1 MAIHLRNWQDGV
13 IIKLNMATFTKK
25 FPIPGKSAD
34 TIYSA
39 VSTGID
45 HFLSKTPLT
54 NVEVNREDTSKTV
67 NFKSSMA
74 TGSLAAVDG
83 ELHIQIS
90 LSFLASAFKG
100 KIDEGVTKWLTKTF
114 GA

>member
-1 MAIHLRNWQDGV
+1 
-13 IIKLNMATFTKK
+13 MATFNKK

-34 TIYSA
+34 AIYSA
-39 VSTGID
+39 ISTGIE

-54 NVEVNREDTSKTV
+54 NVEVNREETAKKV

-74 TGSLAAVDG
+74 TGSLAASDG
-83 ELHIQIS
+83 ELNIEIS

-100 KIDEGVTKWLTKTF
+100 KIEEGVTKWLTKTF

>member
-1 MAIHLRNWQDGV
+1 MAS
-13 IIKLNMATFTKK
+13 FTKK

-39 VSTGID
+39 VSSGID
-45 HFLSKTPLT
+45 HFLSKTPLS
-54 NVEVNREDTSKTV
+54 NVEVKREDAVKRVS
-67 NFKSSMA
+67 FKSSMA
-74 TGSLAAVDG
+74 SGSLSASEG
-83 ELHIQIS
+83 ELNVEIS

-100 KIDEGVTKWLTKTF
+100 KIDDGVTKWLTKTF